1 MLFHVSI
8 HFFTL
13 NLLSLL
19 QKLKLSHEHQG
30 FTFEPGVTK
39 AADLLVEHSG
49 GKVSKALK
57 MAIEQN
63 DIIQINNEFAPADY
77 AIETSE
83 DSKVVGS
90 GTNCTVSPFLKKFTH
105 SLRLPSFELH
115 AMGLSAAIQRS
126 NPRLQSFSFAP
137 LLPAEFDSGSIH
149 RSPGTRSSS
158 PIVASPRRDD

>member
-30 FTFEPGVTK
+30 FTFEPDATK
-39 AADLLVEHSG
+39 SADLLVEHSG

-83 DSKVVGS
+83 DSKVVCWQSNGERN
-90 GTNCTVSPFLKKFTH
+90 GRGVKKEIIW
-105 SLRLPSFELH
+105 LFELLLKENFNCGARAH
-115 AMGLSAAIQRS
+115 YSCSKES
-126 NPRLQSFSFAP
+126 NYCNNNLY
-137 LLPAEFDSGSIH
+137 
-149 RSPGTRSSS
+149 
-158 PIVASPRRDD
+158 

>member
-49 GKVSKALK
+49 GEVSKALK

-63 DIIQINNEFAPADY
+63 YIIQINNEVAPADY

-83 DSKVVGS
+83 DSKVVGNPMEKEMGGES
-90 GTNCTVSPFLKKFTH
+90 KKKLFGCLNCC
-105 SLRLPSFELH
+105 
-115 AMGLSAAIQRS
+115 
-126 NPRLQSFSFAP
+126 
-137 LLPAEFDSGSIH
+137 
-149 RSPGTRSSS
+149 
-158 PIVASPRRDD
+158 